1 MTVKIKFRNEI
12 MSRYCGYLS
21 PLSECSDQTRA
32 AFTVA
37 GRRKMLLTR
46 ELKSLVSQ

>member
-1 MTVKIKFRNEI
+1 MTVKIKFPNEI

-21 PLSECSDQTRA
+21 PLSECSVQTRA

-37 GRRKMLLTR
+37 WRRKMLLTK
-46 ELKSLVSQ
+46 ELTSVVSQ